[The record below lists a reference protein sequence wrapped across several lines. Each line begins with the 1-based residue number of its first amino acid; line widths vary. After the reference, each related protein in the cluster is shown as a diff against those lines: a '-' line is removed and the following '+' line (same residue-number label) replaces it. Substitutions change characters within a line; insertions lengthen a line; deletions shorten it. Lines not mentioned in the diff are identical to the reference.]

1 MAQGRTRLAPI
12 PGRRGAVLA
21 LGLVA
26 TVGAPSFTRRPTP
39 RFEPPVLVG
48 VGRNG
53 AGFQGFPLTGPLNA
67 TLIIGTLGLAHQANS
82 SVVVSRDSGRSFQA
96 ASAEAA
102 AFLAAN
108 RTDSSKWVPAGS
120 APGVYHDLGSLGAEG
135 RGKQTGA
142 TRLESPFVNTL
153 TTTAGGGFT
162 LQRRPTSEL
171 SVSWPIPWGA
181 PQYPEGGA
189 IVFPMSQTPVKLR
202 SGGLAQAWVA
212 LVNGKCTFS
221 RLSRTSYMY
230 KVWRHSG
237 LHLREHQPAVEC
249 DAQDPLRHFPCGRGR
264 PRPPVELPRNH
275 RQRLS
280 AASVARRWACTFPF
294 CTD

>member
-1 MAQGRTRLAPI
+1 M
-12 PGRRGAVLA
+12 LA
-21 LGLVA
+21 LSLVA
-26 TVGAPSFTRRPTP
+26 TCAPFTPRRQQGPTP

-53 AGFQGFPLTGPLNA
+53 AGFQGFPLTAPLNA
-67 TLIIGTLGLAHQANS
+67 TLIIGTLGLAHQANTT
-82 SVVVSRDSGRSFQA
+82 VVVSRDSGRSFQP

-120 APGVYHDLGSLGAEG
+120 TLGVFHDLGSLGAEG

-142 TRLESPFVNTL
+142 TRLGSPFVNTL

-162 LQRRPTSEL
+162 LKRRATSEL

-212 LVNGKCTFS
+212 LVNGECAFES
-221 RLSRTSYMY
+221 PRRFLERLTSSGGTVDSISERSNPLWNAALRTRY
-230 KVWRHSG
+230 G
-237 LHLREHQPAVEC
+237 IFLAVA
-249 DAQDPLRHFPCGRGR
+249 DAQGLRWSYRATIANASH
-264 PRPPVELPRNH
+264 LP
-275 RQRLS
+275 
-280 AASVARRWACTFPF
+280 ASREGERTFPV